1 MREASPTIR
10 NNHLINHQGGAI
22 YLVESGAKIIDNVF
36 GENTNSEPGGA
47 IVVNC
52 YTQSPV
58 ITGNTFT
65 NNSAPFGGA
74 IYITA
79 DTTDPDPAT
88 AAPTIVTKNTF
99 TGNIAKGSS
108 TAPPGG
114 GAIFVEY
121 WGNLRLDTPDSNTYS
136 GNDPN
141 DIFYTMPPSG

>member
-1 MREASPTIR
+1 
-10 NNHLINHQGGAI
+10 
-22 YLVESGAKIIDNVF
+22 
-36 GENTNSEPGGA
+36 
-47 IVVNC
+47 
-52 YTQSPV
+52 V